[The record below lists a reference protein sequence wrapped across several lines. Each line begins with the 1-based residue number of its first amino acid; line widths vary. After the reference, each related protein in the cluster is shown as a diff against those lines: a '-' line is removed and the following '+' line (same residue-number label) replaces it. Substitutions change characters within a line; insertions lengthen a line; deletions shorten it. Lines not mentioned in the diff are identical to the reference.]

1 MLFICISFPLF
12 FLTIRFF
19 ISITKLV
26 KVVVKKKTKNTVI
39 NIDIDVF
46 LFENA
51 VTYWKMD
58 MLYVVLHLALV
69 KSRRKK
75 NLRSLF

>member
-12 FLTIRFF
+12 FLTVRFF

-58 MLYVVLHLALV
+58 ML
-69 KSRRKK
+69 
-75 NLRSLF
+75 